1 MFWELEPEPDSHPCV
16 IRTNLAMSQS
26 PSLDLSVCA
35 HVSQQIYGALMFSAE
50 YPFGFLVAQQQHQ
63 ANSSSGWDSWP

>member
-1 MFWELEPEPDSHPCV
+1 
-16 IRTNLAMSQS
+16 MSQS

-50 YPFGFLVAQQQHQ
+50 YPFWFLVAQQQHQ
-63 ANSSSGWDSWP
+63 ANSPSGWDSWP